1 MGCCDAGV
9 LAEPQRASGRLWR
22 RWQCL
27 EGRLGPPAAEEF
39 LGIGQGAEYRDGD
52 EQRARS
58 GLKAQFGPQWEGKL
72 TLVPPITATKEG
84 RIARRIGAWVL
95 WWVLLMSF
103 WVILDDS
110 LNADELLA
118 GAAAAAFGAFF
129 AELAAYQAVCQV
141 RLRIEWLAPALSLP
155 WELLRDTGVIFLA
168 LLRRLVSGEAP
179 ASGFREEHVRFGSDS
194 AEGKTRRSLLIGG
207 LSVAP
212 NRFVLG
218 LDRQSGV
225 MVVHELVTDEQEAG
239 E

>member
-1 MGCCDAGV
+1 M
-9 LAEPQRASGRLWR
+9 
-22 RWQCL
+22 
-27 EGRLGPPAAEEF
+27 
-39 LGIGQGAEYRDGD
+39 
-52 EQRARS
+52 
-58 GLKAQFGPQWEGKL
+58 L
-72 TLVPPITATKEG
+72 T
-84 RIARRIGAWVL
+84 ARRIGAWIL

-110 LNADELLA
+110 INSDELLA
-118 GAAAAAFGAFF
+118 GAGAAAIAAYF
-129 AELAAYQAVCQV
+129 AELAAYQAASQV
-141 RLRIEWLAPALSLP
+141 RLRIEWLVPALGLP
-155 WELLRDTGVIFLA
+155 WKLLRDTGVIFLA
-168 LLRRLVSGEAP
+168 LLRRLTSGEIP
-179 ASGFREEHVRFGSDS
+179 ASGFREERVRFGPDS